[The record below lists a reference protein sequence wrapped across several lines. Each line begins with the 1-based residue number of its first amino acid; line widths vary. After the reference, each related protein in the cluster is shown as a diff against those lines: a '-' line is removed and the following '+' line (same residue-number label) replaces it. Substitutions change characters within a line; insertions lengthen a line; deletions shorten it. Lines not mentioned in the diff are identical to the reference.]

1 MTGEVVIPSTGEPV
15 RQRLPIIDPSTGEI
29 VPGRHLTTSE
39 ALAFQPR
46 TPVEMEYVIEELGQ
60 SLDRAAVALGE
71 LIDLRYEAETA
82 YVRAKSEARTQAP
95 GGFAADKT
103 AYADLHSI
111 DELEHLNNCKA
122 ALHKCEALERVVRD
136 RLMSALNLNK
146 SVTTA
151 YNGAGMRH

>member
-1 MTGEVVIPSTGEPV
+1 MSGEVVIPSTGEPV
-15 RQRLPIIDPSTGEI
+15 RQRLPIVDPSTGEI

-46 TPVEMEYVIEELGQ
+46 TPVEVEFLIEELGQ

-71 LIDLRYEAETA
+71 LHDLRYEAETA
-82 YVRAKSEARTQAP
+82 YVRARSEARLAAP

-103 AYADLHSI
+103 AYADLNSI
-111 DELEHLNNCKA
+111 DELEHLNDCKA
-122 ALHKCEALERVVRD
+122 ALHKCEALEQAVRA
-136 RLMSALNLNK
+136 RFYGYLNLNK
-146 SVTTA
+146 SVTAA